1 MIQSPLFEEI
11 RNYLT
16 QAGTDKQIFLYV
28 PYIKTSALEK
38 LIDGIENKITI
49 ITNWS
54 RKNLRSSS
62 SDLTLYQFCK
72 ERKITLYNNEKI
84 HLKVYSVNL
93 ENMILATGNISQH
106 GLMQGGNVEMATFIE
121 KISIKDRL
129 FLEQIRSES
138 TRINDEF
145 YEERAK
151 YLQENPPISPEE
163 EPLTTPEPITK
174 DEFLIS
180 ALPMTRDISILK
192 RAYDRLNQGLSPN
205 NDQEISDCVY
215 HDLSN
220 YGIKLGHS
228 QDEFLYLLKEK
239 FFAHPFIQRIDQ
251 FLTPSGQFGQIKQW
265 VQENCTDVPIPS
277 RRELTG
283 NVQVLF
289 EWFEKLGDGKYKMDV
304 PGEHSQRLCKEI
316 TEELTYENYSEETIR
331 GKVIQGLS
339 KTGRSITQIQNE
351 IGRTYT
357 GVQEQQE
364 NHDLPIWHNI
374 TEIVEFVAKELGIPD
389 EIRLERYPSRPN
401 DDYGPFYMLI
411 VGHIRE
417 LRRTNK
423 LVDWDY
429 PRSGIWRLKENVTEI
444 VGNPISKFQIGHLY
458 HHDEIW
464 KPLGIGFSGGI
475 RASIKNK
482 LVVLFWNAPSE
493 DPQKEKDDAFGRV
506 NIYEDYFDEKTGLYH
521 YIGEGQSGDQ
531 TLDSGSGGNKRIV
544 KAKEMGRTIHLFHQH
559 EYNGK
564 HEYLGEVELVGQETE
579 TQPGTDGN
587 DRKVLVFL
595 LKPV

>member
-1 MIQSPLFEEI
+1 MIRSPLFEEI

-62 SDLTLYQFCK
+62 SDLTLYPFCK

-106 GLMQGGNVEMATFIE
+106 GLMQGGNVEMGTFIE
-121 KISIKDRL
+121 KISIEDRL

-138 TRINDEF
+138 TKINDEF
-145 YEERAK
+145 YEERAEFLNK
-151 YLQENPPISPEE
+151 NPPIPPEE
-163 EPLTTPEPITK
+163 ETHATPKPITK

-180 ALPMTRDISILK
+180 ALPMTRDISILR
-192 RAYDRLNQGLSPN
+192 RAYDRLNQELSPSD
-205 NDQEISDCVY
+205 DQEIRDCVY

-283 NVQVLF
+283 NIQVLF
-289 EWFEKLGDGKYKMDV
+289 EWFVKLGDGKYVVDA
-304 PGEHSQRLCKEI
+304 PNHSQRIRKI
-316 TEELTYENYSEETIR
+316 ENFSQVDSDNILDPN
-331 GKVIQGLS
+331 LS
-339 KTGRSITQIQNE
+339 Q
-351 IGRTYT
+351 
-357 GVQEQQE
+357 
-364 NHDLPIWHNI
+364 
-374 TEIVEFVAKELGIPD
+374 
-389 EIRLERYPSRPN
+389 
-401 DDYGPFYMLI
+401 
-411 VGHIRE
+411 
-417 LRRTNK
+417 
-423 LVDWDY
+423 
-429 PRSGIWRLKENVTEI
+429 
-444 VGNPISKFQIGHLY
+444 
-458 HHDEIW
+458 
-464 KPLGIGFSGGI
+464 
-475 RASIKNK
+475 
-482 LVVLFWNAPSE
+482 
-493 DPQKEKDDAFGRV
+493 
-506 NIYEDYFDEKTGLYH
+506 
-521 YIGEGQSGDQ
+521 
-531 TLDSGSGGNKRIV
+531 
-544 KAKEMGRTIHLFHQH
+544 
-559 EYNGK
+559 
-564 HEYLGEVELVGQETE
+564 
-579 TQPGTDGN
+579 
-587 DRKVLVFL
+587 
-595 LKPV
+595 